1 MNISLAEIAK
11 ITNGKIKQ
19 EVKQDILI
27 THISTLE
34 DARKGGLS
42 FLHLAKYHP
51 AIYKTKASAVLV
63 EEEFK
68 AEKKINAILIHVKDV
83 YTSLI
88 KLLEMYDH
96 NVHKKGIEE
105 PVFIGRDVKLSEG
118 IYLGAFSYISTHA
131 QIGKNIKIYPNCF
144 IGEGVSIG
152 DNTVLY
158 AGVKIYHNCRIG
170 RNCIIHSGAVIGS
183 DGFGQLPQA
192 DGSYKKIPQIGK
204 VIIHDDVEIGANTT
218 IDRATM
224 EATIIQKGV
233 KLDNQIQVAH
243 NVEIGENTVIASQ
256 SGVSGST
263 KLGKRVLVG
272 GQVGF
277 AGHLEIADGN
287 QFGAKSGIPAS
298 IKEKDG
304 KWFGT
309 PVMPVHDT
317 LRLYAIFKKMP
328 GLYQKIHQQEK
339 KLEELKKNLKK

>member
-1 MNISLAEIAK
+1 
-11 ITNGKIKQ
+11 
-19 EVKQDILI
+19 
-27 THISTLE
+27 
-34 DARKGGLS
+34 
-42 FLHLAKYHP
+42 
-51 AIYKTKASAVLV
+51 
-63 EEEFK
+63 
-68 AEKKINAILIHVKDV
+68 
-83 YTSLI
+83 
-88 KLLEMYDH
+88 
-96 NVHKKGIEE
+96 
-105 PVFIGRDVKLSEG
+105 
-118 IYLGAFSYISTHA
+118 
-131 QIGKNIKIYPNCF
+131 
-144 IGEGVSIG
+144 
-152 DNTVLY
+152 
-158 AGVKIYHNCRIG
+158 
-170 RNCIIHSGAVIGS
+170 
-183 DGFGQLPQA
+183 
-192 DGSYKKIPQIGK
+192 
-204 VIIHDDVEIGANTT
+204 
-218 IDRATM
+218 M
-224 EATIIQKGV
+224 EATLIQNGL

-339 KLEELKKNLKK
+339 ILEELKKHLKK